1 MALDTHIEINKDV
14 MFQLET
20 QHLILRDMQPADEA
34 AFVAISQESKYQRFY
49 SESDCAPDKYRQLTK
64 LFIEQANEHPRT
76 AYQLAIE
83 YKATGKFIGTV
94 CLRLEANNQ
103 ASMGCG
109 MSREYQ
115 GHGLINEAAH
125 ALLDF
130 GFRTL
135 AVHRVYAETIS
146 QNRAA
151 IRLCKALGM
160 RQEGY
165 FREHRFFKDQWWDTV
180 VLAILQSEWH

>member
-1 MALDTHIEINKDV
+1 

-20 QHLILRDMQPADEA
+20 THLILRDMQPADEA
-34 AFVAISQESKYQRFY
+34 TFVAISQESKYQRFY
-49 SESDCAPDKYRQLTK
+49 SESDCDPDKYRQLTR
-64 LFIEQANEHPRT
+64 LFIEQASEQPRT

-83 YKATGKFIGTV
+83 YKATGEFIGTV

-109 MSREYQ
+109 MAREYQ
-115 GHGLINEAAH
+115 GHGLIHEAAY
-125 ALLDF
+125 ALMNL
-130 GFRTL
+130 GFREL
-135 AVHRVYAETIS
+135 GVHRIYAEIIS

-180 VLAILQSEWH
+180 VLAVLLSEWKQI

>member
-1 MALDTHIEINKDV
+1 
-14 MFQLET
+14 MFKLET
-20 QHLILRDMQPADEA
+20 QRLILRDMQPADAE
-34 AFVAISQESKYQRFY
+34 AFVSISQESKYQRFY
-49 SESDCAPDKYRQLTK
+49 SESDCAPDKYRQLTQ
-64 LFIEQANEHPRT
+64 LFIVQASEQPRT

-83 YKATGKFIGTV
+83 YKTTGEFIGTV
-94 CLRLEANNQ
+94 GLRLEADSQ

-109 MSREYQ
+109 MARAYQ
-115 GHGLINEAAH
+115 GNGLIHEAAYS
-125 ALLDF
+125 LMNV
-130 GFRTL
+130 GFREL
-135 AVHRVYAETIS
+135 GVHRIYAETIS

-180 VLAILQSEWH
+180 VLAALQSEWK